1 MAKLMAMEFEQR
13 KLIATA
19 CNGLAL
25 MVIGQLFFVRTGILN
40 AMFALITTILLWR
53 VAIIILKKG
62 RTRNDRSNHL
72 IRSCGRNDN
81 FWIFSY
87 PG

>member
-1 MAKLMAMEFEQR
+1 MKLTKVVAFFMAKLMAMEFEQR

-53 VAIIILKKG
+53 VAIIILKK
-62 RTRNDRSNHL
+62 REDEK
-72 IRSCGRNDN
+72 
-81 FWIFSY
+81 
-87 PG
+87 